1 MERIGYRDYAQLA
14 WMEQRHQERYDDAFD
29 AAERMARE
37 AYTPALGREFVTS
50 HLDEWL
56 LFIDGMD
63 EDEMRPGEE
72 AALLKEFC
80 LDDIDEWREFVA

>member
-1 MERIGYRDYAQLA
+1 MERIGYRDYTELA
-14 WMEQRHQERYDDAFD
+14 WLEQLHQARYDDVLD
-29 AAERMARE
+29 EAEARARE
-37 AYTPALGREFVTS
+37 AYTPALGRAFVAE